1 MANLTGTVPT
11 PTTSMT
17 GTFVPYSSC
26 MFVLDYAFQPGA
38 TTQYT
43 NYDFNSMVKFGD
55 TFLGACNNG
64 IDDGI
69 FELDGDTDN
78 GDYIGAY
85 FEPITTDFGISNP
98 KKVRFIF
105 LGYEAEGDLIVTLS
119 ADEGSEQ
126 SYTVDSQKTGQ
137 QRRRVPTNRNMQGR
151 YIMSR
156 ISNVLG
162 CDFAL
167 DAMDVTI
174 IIMPHGLTI

>member
-1 MANLTGTVPT
+1 MIHLTGTAPT
-11 PTTSMT
+11 PTATMT

-26 MFVLDYAFQPGA
+26 MFVLDYALQPRA
-38 TTQYT
+38 TTQYI

-55 TFLGACNNG
+55 KYLGAC
-64 IDDGI
+64 DDGI

-105 LGYEAEGDLIVTLS
+105 LGYEAEGDLIATLS
-119 ADEGSEQ
+119 ADEGNEQ
-126 SYTVDSQKTGQ
+126 SYTVNSQKTGQ
-137 QRRRVPTNRNMQGR
+137 QRRKVPTNRNMQGR

-167 DAMDVTI
+167 DAMDVTVVV
-174 IIMPHGLTI
+174 MPHGLTT